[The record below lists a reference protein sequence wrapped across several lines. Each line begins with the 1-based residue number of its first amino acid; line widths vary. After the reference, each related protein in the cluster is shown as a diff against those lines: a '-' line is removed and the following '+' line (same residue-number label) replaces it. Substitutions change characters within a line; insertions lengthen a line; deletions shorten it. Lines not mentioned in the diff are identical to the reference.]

1 MILNTFDN
9 GWGPEF
15 PIKKLENTLLST
27 TLDQLHASSKRVV
40 VINSTWYTDEYHLT
54 VLKYL

>member
-15 PIKKLENTLLST
+15 PIKKLEQSILKSA
-27 TLDQLHASSKRVV
+27 LDQLHNSNKRVI
-40 VINSTWYTDEYHLT
+40 VINSTWYTDEYHQT
-54 VLKYL
+54 GQRK